1 MSVKLKLDKDAVI
14 RIPMELVIPKV
25 RKVEDATVRG
35 ARRTVRVKTG
45 AVRNSIQV
53 SRKVAAKK
61 YVVTISATHRRALL
75 EHDGAKRHRIS
86 QRPGGP
92 MLRFFW
98 EKVGR
103 VVYFRSVRHPGT
115 KGSQF
120 LTKPLLKAGLRNG
133 FTVTIRTAR

>member
-1 MSVKLKLDKDAVI
+1 MAVKLKLDREAVR
-14 RIPMELVIPKV
+14 RIPMELVIPRV
-25 RKVEDATVRG
+25 RKVEEQTLRG
-35 ARRTVRVKTG
+35 ARRTVRVKSG

-53 SRKVAAKK
+53 SRKVTATR

-75 EHDGAKRHRIS
+75 EHDGAKRHDID

-92 MLRFFW
+92 VLRFFW
-98 EKVGR
+98 DRVGH
-103 VVYFRSVRHPGT
+103 VVFFRHVDHPGT

-120 LTKPLLKAGLRNG
+120 LTKPLLRAGLRNG